1 MPPKRNLTPKQL
13 SNSLSYV
20 QKEAPFLARLKS
32 KSQEKERAARKF
44 ENYEDGQDDDD
55 YDELD
60 GAQVVELDSKGREI
74 FKRQENE
81 EEDGDEDEDEDEDE
95 AKKGEAKEPEEP
107 AVDENGR
114 LLFRKQKQISSK
126 RKLQSIIDE
135 EIKKSDKPSS
145 KKKKKTIKSKSKPT
159 SLLSFQQD
167 DE

>member
-20 QKEAPFLARLKS
+20 QKEAPFLARLKNQN
-32 KSQEKERAARKF
+32 QEKEKAARKF

-55 YDELD
+55 YNELD
-60 GAQVVELDSKGREI
+60 GAQVVELDAKGRAIAEI
-74 FKRQENE
+74 FKKQ
-81 EEDGDEDEDEDEDE
+81 DEDEEKEE
-95 AKKGEAKEPEEP
+95 KEEESKEPEAP

-114 LLFRKQKQISSK
+114 LLFRKQTTSTK

-135 EIKKSDKPSS
+135 EIKKSDKPSL
-145 KKKKKTIKSKSKPT
+145 KNKKKKTKSKPT
-159 SLLSFQQD
+159 SSLLSFEQD

>member
-20 QKEAPFLARLKS
+20 QKEAPFLARLKNQN
-32 KSQEKERAARKF
+32 QEKEKAARKF

-60 GAQVVELDSKGREI
+60 GAQVVELDAKGREV
-74 FKRQENE
+74 FKKQDE
-81 EEDGDEDEDEDEDE
+81 EEQDQDEKEE
-95 AKKGEAKEPEEP
+95 ASKEPEAP

-114 LLFRKQKQISSK
+114 LLFRKQAASSK

-135 EIKKSDKPSS
+135 EIQKSDKASP
-145 KKKKKTIKSKSKPT
+145 KAKKKKTKSKSKPT
-159 SLLSFQQD
+159 SSLLSFEQD